1 MSHYI
6 KTELNPFTMH
16 PWSSLFINAEIFTPA
31 SIKRINKC
39 PAACMASIIYSDSH
53 IEKDADFIRFR
64 FESSLNG
71 FIDLCLTD
79 AGAQALADAL
89 LSALKVKKLLREGTP
104 HGQKKDC

>member
-6 KTELNPFTMH
+6 KTELMPFTMH
-16 PWSSLFINAEIFTPA
+16 PWSSIFINAEIFTPA

-64 FESSLNG
+64 FESGLKKG

-79 AGAQALADAL
+79 AGAQALSDAL
-89 LSALKVKKLLREGTP
+89 LSALKVKKLLREGNP
-104 HGQKKDC
+104 HGRRI